1 VQLCIIFY
9 NLGGYHLARLN
20 AAHLAC
26 VQRGWNFA
34 AIQIAATTAEHPW
47 GKVALPDYVT
57 TILPFQEG
65 RDPALQDASLLIKC
79 LDQLNPDV
87 VVIPGWGFDFARA
100 ALKWCR
106 RQRRVSLLMSESKY
120 DDAPRAW
127 WKELAKRLL
136 SVRHF
141 AAALVGGEKHRNYLN
156 RLGMPHDRIFTG
168 YDVVDNPYFMG
179 EVDRLRSHT
188 RESDVPE
195 CVRGRKYFIAVNRFI
210 PRKNLAALIAAFQ
223 RYAESRPA
231 EDEWDLVLLGD
242 GSQKPELL
250 RLAQQCGLAQR
261 IHFPGFQSYAEICH
275 WYAFA
280 SVFIHPAL
288 AEQWGLVVNEAM
300 ASGLPILLSKECGCY
315 PDLMREA
322 ESGFSFDPTDVA
334 ELAEKMTALA
344 EDSSLRHRMGIASRE
359 HIQQNFGPE
368 KFGEGLLA
376 AVDVA
381 FRVPA

>member
-1 VQLCIIFY
+1 MKIAVLFY

-20 AAHLAC
+20 AARFAC
-26 VQRGWNFA
+26 LQRGWEFA
-34 AIQIAATTAEHPW
+34 AVQIAETTAEHPW
-47 GKVALPDYVT
+47 GEISLPDYVIT
-57 TILPFQEG
+57 LLPFQEG
-65 RDPALQDASLLIKC
+65 RDPTLQDPSRLIEC

-87 VVIPGWGFDFARA
+87 VAIPGWGFDFART

-106 RQRRVSLLMSESKY
+106 RHRRVPVLMSESKY
-120 DDAPRAW
+120 DDAPRTW

-141 AAALVGGEKHRNYLN
+141 ATALVGGEKHHHYLN
-156 RLGMPHDRIFTG
+156 RLGMPADRIFTG
-168 YDVVDNPYFMG
+168 YDVVDNHYFT
-179 EVDRLRSHT
+179 EVVDRLRSHAN
-188 RESDVPE
+188 EMDIPE
-195 CVRGRKYFIAVNRFI
+195 CVRGKKYFIAVNRFI

-223 RYAESRPA
+223 RFADLRPA
-231 EDEWDLVLLGD
+231 DDDWDLVLLGD

-250 RLAQQCGLAQR
+250 RMAEQSGFAKR
-261 IHFPGFQSYAEICH
+261 IHFPGFQSYSEISR

-334 ELAEKMTALA
+334 ELAKKMTVLA
-344 EDSSLRHRMGIASRE
+344 ADSSLRHRMGIASRE

-381 FRVPA
+381 RCRTT